1 MYPESPAGQ
10 ETFDS
15 AADGAVARRCGGA
28 RSLRADQGR
37 PYRIKSGRIL
47 KNMKP
52 WRNLGRA
59 LASGTVTVL
68 IIVLAPA
75 VLLFGEL
82 VNRHYLGGLPPGRD
96 RILMRRRGL
105 RRCRVR
111 VVVRYAG
118 PGRAAYA
125 MAAQDRKVA
134 RRVLANPLWIA
145 LTAPARWLFDR
156 LRPWAGGR
164 RGRGGNGPPDAGI
177 REPRRP
183 LPDLPAG
190 AMALPEPGPFD

>member
-1 MYPESPAGQ
+1 
-10 ETFDS
+10 
-15 AADGAVARRCGGA
+15 
-28 RSLRADQGR
+28 
-37 PYRIKSGRIL
+37 
-47 KNMKP
+47 MKP

-59 LASGTVTVL
+59 LATGMVTVL
-68 IIVLAPA
+68 IVVLAPA

-82 VNRHYLGGLPPGRD
+82 VNRHYLGGLPSGRD
-96 RILMRRRGL
+96 RIPVRRLGL
-105 RRCRVR
+105 RGRGR
-111 VVVRYAG
+111 VVYRYAG

-125 MAAQDRKVA
+125 MATRDHKMA

-145 LTAPARWLFDR
+145 LTAPTRWLLDR
-156 LRPWAGGR
+156 LRPRAGGR
-164 RGRGGNGPPDAGI
+164 RGGNGPPGAGV